1 MNSRYT
7 RKRLDST
14 TYKESSFFKN
24 ELGFGGSSKFRH
36 DLESND
42 VVLKNQK
49 PKKSTETDNIS
60 DVSGLNSSLSFLNDE
75 SIESSENIQY
85 RQKRLRKKGRSVNK
99 KLATQRIWALFSLKA
114 SKKTLNFVTI
124 SFPLGLSDDIA
135 YIALNTFLT
144 RLRKDYKMKLY
155 VWVAERQKNGT
166 IHYHILIP
174 QFLPVRL
181 TNYKMAKILD
191 HLIIKHNLTTLNF
204 SKLKYNGVDVKEVK
218 GNKKLV
224 AAYVC
229 KYVTKSDAEFDHLA
243 WFCSHSVSAL
253 FTNWTTDRDSDIVTV
268 LSDRVGF
275 VNAYSNDF
283 CFTAFLDDLSHSI
296 FIKLLGA
303 ANDYVF
309 SKL

>member
-1 MNSRYT
+1 MNFRYT

-14 TYKESSFFKN
+14 TYKESAFFKN
-24 ELGFGGSSKFRH
+24 ELGFGGSSRFKH
-36 DLESND
+36 DLDSND
-42 VVLKNQK
+42 VVLRNQK
-49 PKKSTETDNIS
+49 NKKEPVTDKPCDIS
-60 DVSGLNSSLSFLNDE
+60 ELNNALDFSSNE
-75 SIESSENIQY
+75 SLESDENIQY
-85 RQKRLRKKGRSVNK
+85 KQKRARKAGRSVNK

-124 SFPLGLSDDIA
+124 SFPFGLPDDIA

-144 RLRKDYKMKLY
+144 RLRKDYRMKLY

-204 SKLKYNGVDVKEVK
+204 SKLKYNGVDIKEVK

-253 FTNWTTDRDSDIVTV
+253 FTNWTTDQDSDINLVMNE
-268 LSDRVGF
+268 RIGF

-296 FIKLLGA
+296 FIRLLGA
-303 ANDYVF
+303 ANDYVY

>member
-14 TYKESSFFKN
+14 TYKESAFFKN

-42 VVLKNQK
+42 LVLKNQYGK
-49 PKKSTETDNIS
+49 TGPVCDQNCDIS
-60 DVSGLNSSLSFLNDE
+60 ELNSKLSFDSNANLE
-75 SIESSENIQY
+75 TTENIQY
-85 RQKRLRKKGRSVNK
+85 KPKRIRKIGRSVNK
-99 KLATQRIWALFSLKA
+99 KLATQRIWALFSLKTA
-114 SKKTLNFVTI
+114 KKTLNFVTI
-124 SFPLGLSDDIA
+124 SFPLGLPDDIA
-135 YIALNTFLT
+135 YTALNTFLT
-144 RLRKDYKMKLY
+144 RLRKDYRMKLY

-191 HLIIKHNLTTLNF
+191 HLISKNNLNTLNF
-204 SKLKYNGVDVKEVK
+204 SKLKYNGVDIKEVK

-229 KYVTKSDAEFDHLA
+229 KYVTKSDAEFEHLA

-253 FTNWTTDRDSDIVTV
+253 FTNWTTDCDNDIRAVMK
-268 LSDRVGF
+268 DRIGF